1 MYQKIRPKLFPKF
14 NCQTWLLVL
23 LLLFASRVPY
33 FCLSWILVILRLPE
47 IIGSIEK
54 TKSLIWNLL
63 AKCFSLKNLSW
74 LAVDWIFV
82 STERLTCWNPN
93 LNVLGG
99 GALGKWFG
107 HEDGA
112 LVSGICAPIKEATE
126 SSLASSTMRGHDEET
141 ASVNQEVASLQTQKL
156 LATWSWTYQSQEVW
170 EINFGFMCATQSV
183 VFFSNSVKG
192 LNRNWYLEVGMLL

>member
-63 AKCFSLKNLSW
+63 AKCFPLKNLSW

-126 SSLASSTMRGHDEET
+126 SSLASSTMRGHDEEAAVCKSGSRLSPET
-141 ASVNQEVASLQTQKL
+141 KAAGNLVLDLPVSRSMGNKFWFYVCHPVCGIL
-156 LATWSWTYQSQEVW
+156 
-170 EINFGFMCATQSV
+170 F
-183 VFFSNSVKG
+183 
-192 LNRNWYLEVGMLL
+192 